1 MKVKLSS
8 GLAYVIG
15 LWKARRTREGIGIVG
30 NSAMR
35 EIFIKCLLDEKIAP
49 PDKIRLQGESV
60 IFHHS
65 AYREFFRE
73 FAREPHER
81 LKHRNEKSAAYL
93 AGLFDGCGGVR
104 DGIPY
109 FARMSPEDEMLIAR
123 LDFVYLREREKVIIA
138 KRNAEEFM
146 RFVNPFLKLLK

>member
-15 LWKARRTREGIGIVG
+15 LWKARRTREGIGVVG

-49 PDKIRLQGESV
+49 PEKIRLQGESV

-73 FAREPHER
+73 FASEPHER
-81 LKHRNEKSAAYL
+81 LKRRNEKSAAYL

-109 FARMSPEDEMLIAR
+109 FARMSPEDEMLVAR

-146 RFVNPFLKLLK
+146 RFVNPFLKLVK